1 MWGLNI
7 LNEESLHEEYY
18 RMSYFYKRVII
29 YGYVGI
35 RSCGDGPRTQ
45 QRNRKPKA
53 PSRVFIF
60 SVKDILII
68 GIYIISL
75 VAL

>member
-1 MWGLNI
+1 
-7 LNEESLHEEYY
+7 
-18 RMSYFYKRVII
+18 MSYLHKRVII

-53 PSRVFIF
+53 PSRVLFF
-60 SVKDILII
+60 SENILII
-68 GIYIISL
+68 GIYKISL
-75 VAL
+75 VVL